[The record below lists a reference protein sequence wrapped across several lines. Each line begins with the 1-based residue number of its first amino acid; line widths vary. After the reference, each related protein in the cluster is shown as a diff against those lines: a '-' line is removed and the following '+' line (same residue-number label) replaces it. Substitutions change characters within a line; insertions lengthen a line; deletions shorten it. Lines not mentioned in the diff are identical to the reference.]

1 MDVKSI
7 LNGMIGG
14 FFTVA
19 LASLILSRNSR
30 TVEVIKAGFDGFSK
44 TLAVAK
50 NESGSTSTG
59 I

>member
-19 LASLILSRNSR
+19 LASLILSRNSK
-30 TVEVIKAGFDGFSK
+30 TSEVIKAGFDGFAK
-44 TLAVAK
+44 TLSVAK
-50 NESGSTSTG
+50 ADPTSTG